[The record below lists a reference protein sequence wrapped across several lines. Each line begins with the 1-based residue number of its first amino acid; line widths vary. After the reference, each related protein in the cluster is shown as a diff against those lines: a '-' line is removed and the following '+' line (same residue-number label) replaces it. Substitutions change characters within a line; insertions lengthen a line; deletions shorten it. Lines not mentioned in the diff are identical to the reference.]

1 MSVDDFE
8 NPVKSNHNVEAFND
22 VIGSLDIG
30 TNGYAL
36 PDVRDTLNKKLKF
49 HGKAWLFSKHLDWT
63 PKGIEFWIHFSQCVL
78 RRTPFTQSEIK
89 LFQGLHGAR
98 SLYGWKSY

>member
-1 MSVDDFE
+1 MYQNNCMNKYISKFQCNIDKLSVDDFE

-49 HGKAWLFSKHLDWT
+49 HGKA
-63 PKGIEFWIHFSQCVL
+63 
-78 RRTPFTQSEIK
+78 
-89 LFQGLHGAR
+89 
-98 SLYGWKSY
+98 